1 MFRSILKSIGSGR
14 TIKRGTFTTTS
25 ASFCIDIREPD
36 SGLVAADPQHPI
48 CFHLHLF
55 LFHRKTSW
63 CWSWR
68 LWCWSKYFEHL
79 YSVIYRF
86 FWLKEKSCRCVKIRH
101 TCSSPALCSSLV
113 CLAMCEAS
121 AGTSSRASLC
131 AHLVISD
138 FWKIAN
144 NLIFSFGKEK
154 ISGRYVLDVQTVQV
168 CTMKPNERWPQ
179 KHCMKFWKSAPSII
193 FSTLLQYAQH
203 SLFIWQGRETRCTA
217 THPDRHIINPPP
229 KVRRSIPPSGIIERW
244 CSPDDRGAIFL
255 RLWHRSS
262 TKYLYESDFHPS
274 AALTWYGSLQSNKTL
289 HSWPK
294 RIGKSRTA

>member
-1 MFRSILKSIGSGR
+1 MFRSIPKSIGSGR

-86 FWLKEKSCRCVKIRH
+86 IWLKEKSCRCVKIRH

-154 ISGRYVLDVQTVQV
+154 NLGPVRSRRTNSASVHDETKWAVTSETLHEILEERSIHHFFHFATV
-168 CTMKPNERWPQ
+168 CTAQSVYLAGTRDSLHCHTSWQAHNKFSAKSQ
-179 KHCMKFWKSAPSII
+179 KKYPSKRHYRTMVFSWWQRSNISAVV
-193 FSTLLQYAQH
+193 A
-203 SLFIWQGRETRCTA
+203 
-217 THPDRHIINPPP
+217 P
-229 KVRRSIPPSGIIERW
+229 K
-244 CSPDDRGAIFL
+244 
-255 RLWHRSS
+255 
-262 TKYLYESDFHPS
+262 
-274 AALTWYGSLQSNKTL
+274 
-289 HSWPK
+289 
-294 RIGKSRTA
+294 